1 MGFRVRPDQ
10 PRVKILLIED
20 NLDDAELTI
29 RALGCHSADHLVW
42 AQSGTLALDFLFHRG
57 AYANRPGRETPRLIL
72 LDLKLPRLDG
82 LEVLTEIRSS
92 PRTSRIPVVILSSS
106 AEQRDIARSYDLGAN
121 SYITK
126 PVEFESF
133 AKSLGEA
140 ALYWLSV
147 NRPIDP
153 SEISCDTRLG

>member
-1 MGFRVRPDQ
+1 
-10 PRVKILLIED
+10 
-20 NLDDAELTI
+20 LTI
-29 RALGCHSADHLVW
+29 RALGGCHSADHLGW
-42 AQSGTLALDFLFHRG
+42 AQSGTLALDFLFQRG
-57 AYANRPGRETPRLIL
+57 AYAIRAGHETPRLIL

-82 LEVLTEIRSS
+82 LEVLARIRTS

-126 PVEFESF
+126 PVEFQSF
-133 AKSLGEA
+133 AKSLGEI

-147 NRPIDP
+147 DRSTEP
-153 SEISCDTRLG
+153 L